1 MSAQLSCRRMLEAS
15 SRVIFTE
22 LQFFFFFHL
31 ASLVFIIVFNYEEHY
46 DRSTEKLGAKLCLL
60 SG

>member
-1 MSAQLSCRRMLEAS
+1 MSAQPSCRRMLEAS

-22 LQFFFFFHL
+22 WHFPFHL
-31 ASLVFIIVFNYEEHY
+31 ASFVFIIVFNYEGHY

-60 SG
+60 SD

>member
-22 LQFFFFFHL
+22 LQFFFHL

-60 SG
+60 SD